1 MLEEHF
7 GITGATVQDEP
18 PGEQGLREPRGT
30 DPAPLQ
36 CFVIL
41 RRCFDMRRAVRPAQA
56 GTGPSAPRRRVPRS
70 GFSCR
75 GVVHA
80 PHHRRPAAPASG
92 PGRSLM
98 VPQGPTHDAEAAG
111 APRDALEPEPHVL
124 VVEDDGEVRQLVAR
138 LLRENGFAVSAARD
152 GRGMREVMKHAA
164 PPVDL
169 VLLDVMLPGASGMD
183 LLRELRAASPRLP
196 VVMLTARGEETDRV
210 LGLELG
216 ADDYV
221 TKPFGRRELV
231 ARLRA
236 VLRRAAGAE
245 SDNAAEPGS
254 AGAGRPLR
262 FAGWTLDTGRREL
275 VSPAGAAVDLSGA
288 EYDLLMAFLAH
299 PQRVLGRDQLL
310 EVGRRRVGDAFDR
323 SVDVQ
328 VSRLRRKIEP
338 GESAPPLIKTVR
350 GAGYVFVAPVERG

>member
-1 MLEEHF
+1 MP
-7 GITGATVQDEP
+7 GRPSPDE
-18 PGEQGLREPRGT
+18 GPRGM
-30 DPAPLQ
+30 L
-36 CFVIL
+36 
-41 RRCFDMRRAVRPAQA
+41 
-56 GTGPSAPRRRVPRS
+56 G
-70 GFSCR
+70 
-75 GVVHA
+75 
-80 PHHRRPAAPASG
+80 
-92 PGRSLM
+92 
-98 VPQGPTHDAEAAG
+98 
-111 APRDALEPEPHVL
+111 PEPHIL
-124 VVEDDGEVRQLVAR
+124 IVEDDGEVRRLLAR
-138 LLRENGFAVSAARD
+138 LLRENGFAASAARD
-152 GRGMREVMKHAA
+152 GREMREVLGNAA

-169 VLLDVMLPGASGMD
+169 VLLDVMLPGVSGMD
-183 LLRELRAASPRLP
+183 LLREIRASRPRLP

-236 VLRRAAGAE
+236 LLRRAQGGPQEGAPPAGSEA
-245 SDNAAEPGS
+245 SP
-254 AGAGRPLR
+254 RLR

-275 VSPAGAAVDLSGA
+275 TSPSGALVDLSGA

-338 GESAPPLIKTVR
+338 EEGAPPLIKTVR
-350 GAGYVFVAPVERG
+350 GAGYVFVAPVERA

>member
-1 MLEEHF
+1 MPHP
-7 GITGATVQDEP
+7 AH
-18 PGEQGLREPRGT
+18 PGGE
-30 DPAPLQ
+30 
-36 CFVIL
+36 VSN
-41 RRCFDMRRAVRPAQA
+41 V
-56 GTGPSAPRRRVPRS
+56 
-70 GFSCR
+70 
-75 GVVHA
+75 
-80 PHHRRPAAPASG
+80 
-92 PGRSLM
+92 SL
-98 VPQGPTHDAEAAG
+98 
-111 APRDALEPEPHVL
+111 DALEPEPHVL
-124 VVEDDGEVRQLVAR
+124 VVEDDGEVRLLVAR

-152 GRGMREVMKHAA
+152 GREMREALANAA

-169 VLLDVMLPGASGMD
+169 VLLDVMLPGASGLD
-183 LLRELRAASPRLP
+183 LLKELRATSRLP

-210 LGLELG
+210 LGLEFG

-236 VLRRAAGAE
+236 VLRRAQGAAGE
-245 SDNAAEPGS
+245 PAAAASPGS
-254 AGAGRPLR
+254 GRLLR

-288 EYDLLMAFLAH
+288 EYDLLMAFVAH

-338 GESAPPLIKTVR
+338 DESAPPLIKTVR
-350 GAGYVFVAPVERG
+350 GAGYVFVAPVERA

>member
-1 MLEEHF
+1 MTPHL
-7 GITGATVQDEP
+7 P
-18 PGEQGLREPRGT
+18 PAGGEAPPR
-30 DPAPLQ
+30 
-36 CFVIL
+36 
-41 RRCFDMRRAVRPAQA
+41 
-56 GTGPSAPRRRVPRS
+56 
-70 GFSCR
+70 
-75 GVVHA
+75 
-80 PHHRRPAAPASG
+80 AA
-92 PGRSLM
+92 
-98 VPQGPTHDAEAAG
+98 
-111 APRDALEPEPHVL
+111 RDALEPEPHVL
-124 VVEDDGEVRQLVAR
+124 VVEDDGEVRQLLAR
-138 LLRENGFAVSAARD
+138 LLRENGFGVSAARD
-152 GRGMREVMKHAA
+152 GREMREAMKHAA

-169 VLLDVMLPGASGMD
+169 VLLDVMLPGASGLD
-183 LLRELRAASPRLP
+183 LLREIRAASPRLP
-196 VVMLTARGEETDRV
+196 VVMLTARGEEADRV

-221 TKPFGRRELV
+221 AKPFGRRELV

-236 VLRRAAGAE
+236 VLRRAAAGGETDGAA
-245 SDNAAEPGS
+245 AAEAPGT
-254 AGAGRPLR
+254 GRLLR

-310 EVGRRRVGDAFDR
+310 EVGRRRLGDAFAR

-350 GAGYVFVAPVERG
+350 GAGYVFVAPVERA